1 MATRSISATLLTLG
15 AALALSACANDGML
29 TGSGAT
35 AALPEKPRVDASCA
49 PLAARIDELRREG
62 VAERVEQAAAGKGTT
77 VSVKRDSLA
86 KVAELN
92 KANADYQQRCS
103 TYTPAPGAAK
113 AATVTPTAAPAP
125 TKTAAVATKVKKAA
139 APAVAAAPAPV
150 SDAATEAKKQ

>member
-1 MATRSISATLLTLG
+1 MATRHISATLLALG
-15 AALALSACANDGML
+15 AALALSACANDGL
-29 TGSGAT
+29 LSGSGAT
-35 AALPEKPRVDASCA
+35 AALPEKPKVDASCA

-86 KVAELN
+86 KIAELN

-103 TYTPAPGAAK
+103 TYSPAPGAAK
-113 AATVTPTAAPAP
+113 AATVTSPATPAA
-125 TKTAAVATKVKKAA
+125 TKTAAVAPKAKKAA
-139 APAVAAAPAPV
+139 APEAAAVPPPV